1 MSGPPRESFDVMKS
15 NVFVFVNRELGIEA
29 GVTVA
34 PYPSGH
40 LHSHLPHY
48 HPPPRLHHFPIPF
61 MVRQSFPTNAYICI
75 IEKESLLY
83 KPCLRLMVLAACS

>member
-1 MSGPPRESFDVMKS
+1 MMTR
-15 NVFVFVNRELGIEA
+15 VFVNRELGIEA

-61 MVRQSFPTNAYICI
+61 MVRLTLSTNAI
-75 IEKESLLY
+75 ISINEKESL
-83 KPCLRLMVLAACS
+83 VI

>member
-1 MSGPPRESFDVMKS
+1 M
-15 NVFVFVNRELGIEA
+15 FVNRELGIEA

-34 PYPSGH
+34 PYPSG

-61 MVRQSFPTNAYICI
+61 MVRETLSTHAYISI
-75 IEKESLLY
+75 NEKESLLY
-83 KPCLRLMVLAACS
+83 EVWLRLMVLAPYL

>member
-1 MSGPPRESFDVMKS
+1 M
-15 NVFVFVNRELGIEA
+15 FVNRELGIEA

-61 MVRQSFPTNAYICI
+61 MVRETLNTHAYISI
-75 IEKESLLY
+75 NEKESVLY
-83 KPCLRLMVLAACS
+83 EAWLKLMVVAPYL